1 MDPTLSARLFGYCIL
16 LLPILL
22 LSEVLLLRAHLSAA
36 RLRALLGLDIAY
48 NSGIYLTIAAALVH
62 IIWFGRELADYL
74 GNLWLYVALGLLL
87 LLSMLSLVP
96 LTLYA
101 AWRSKPTGEEPFRP
115 GAMAIL
121 LLRLCLLLEVA
132 VVLAL
137 GHLARLI
144 EQGPP
149 AF

>member
-22 LSEVLLLRAHLSAA
+22 LSEVLLLRARLSAS

-48 NSGIYLTIAAALVH
+48 NGGIYLAVAAAVIHLL
-62 IIWFGRELADYL
+62 WFGRALPDYL
-74 GNLWLYVALGLLL
+74 GNLWLYVAAGLFV

-96 LTLYA
+96 LTLYV
-101 AWRSKPTGEEPFRP
+101 AWRGALADDNAVRP
-115 GAMAIL
+115 GTQALL

-132 VVLAL
+132 VVLGL

-149 AF
+149 AV